1 MTMLEVE
8 NLSVAYGKHEALRNV
23 ALRVE
28 FGRTVVILGANGA
41 GKTTLLNSIAGI
53 IRARPGARITVDGEG
68 IQGEPA
74 HRIVE
79 RGVALVPEG
88 RRLFGEMTVIENLC
102 MGAYAQ
108 RARRDE
114 AARLDE
120 MLTVFPRLGERR
132 QQTARTMSGGEQQ
145 MLAIARA
152 LMSRPRLL
160 LLDEPSLGLSPRLA
174 KELFA
179 TLRRLASEGQSILLV
194 EQAAHLSL
202 RLADWVYVLENGRI
216 AKSGAP
222 SAIRDDD
229 SLRKSYLGL

>member
-1 MTMLEVE
+1 MLEVE
-8 NLSVAYGKHEALRNV
+8 NLSVAYGKHEALRDV

-28 FGRTVVILGANGA
+28 LGRTVVILGANGA

-53 IRARPGARITVDGEG
+53 VRARPGARIAVDGAEL
-68 IQGEPA
+68 QDEPA

-88 RRLFGEMTVIENLC
+88 RRLFGEMTVIENLR

-108 RARRDE
+108 RARRNE
-114 AARLDE
+114 AAGLDR
-120 MLTVFPRLGERR
+120 MLALFPRLGERR
-132 QQTARTMSGGEQQ
+132 HQMARTMSGGEQQ

-152 LMSRPRLL
+152 LMSCPRLL

-174 KELFA
+174 KELFS
-179 TLRRLASEGQSILLV
+179 TLRRLAGEGQSILLV

-216 AKSGAP
+216 ARSGAP
-222 SAIRDDD
+222 AAIRDDD
-229 SLRKSYLGL
+229 SLRRSYLGI

>member
-1 MTMLEVE
+1 MLEVE
-8 NLSVAYGKHEALRNV
+8 NLSVAYGKHEALRDV

-28 FGRTVVILGANGA
+28 RGRTVVILGANGA
-41 GKTTLLNSIAGI
+41 GKTTLLNGIAGI
-53 IRARPGARITVDGEG
+53 IRPRPGARIAVDGAE

-88 RRLFGEMTVIENLC
+88 RRLFGEMTVIENLR

-114 AARLDE
+114 VAGLER
-120 MLTVFPRLGERR
+120 MLTLFPRLAERR
-132 QQTARTMSGGEQQ
+132 HQIARTMSGGEQQ

-152 LMSRPRLL
+152 LMSCPHLL

-174 KELFA
+174 KELFS
-179 TLRRLASEGQSILLV
+179 TLRRLAGEGQSILLV

-216 AKSGAP
+216 ARSGTPA
-222 SAIRDDD
+222 AIRDDD

>member
-1 MTMLEVE
+1 MLEVE
-8 NLSVAYGKHEALRNV
+8 NLSVAYGQHEALRDV

-28 FGRTVVILGANGA
+28 AGRSVVILGANGA
-41 GKTTLLNSIAGI
+41 GKTTLLNTIAGI
-53 IRARPGARITVDGEG
+53 IRARRGARITVDGAP
-68 IQGEPA
+68 IQHEPA

-88 RRLFGEMTVIENLC
+88 RRLFGEMTVIENLRL
-102 MGAYAQ
+102 GAYAD
-108 RARRDE
+108 RARREE
-114 AARLDE
+114 AAGLDR
-120 MLTVFPRLGERR
+120 MLALFPRLAERR
-132 QQTARTMSGGEQQ
+132 NQLARTMSGGEQQ

-152 LMSRPRLL
+152 LMSCPRLL

-179 TLRRLASEGQSILLV
+179 TLRRLAGEGQSILLV

-202 RLADWVYVLENGRI
+202 RLADWVYILENGRI
-216 AKSGAP
+216 ARSGAP
-222 SAIRDDD
+222 AAIRDDD